1 MFSSIGRFTRSCGRR
16 ASRLQNCV
24 ISPRRSPGPT
34 RQILASV
41 SPLSP
46 SSVPSLPPSHSQAY
60 GNGFGSSLSKGEK
73 VSSQMQRRRDVPT
86 PTRPDHAPHSS
97 REHFVE
103 QELSADSASSSVSLS
118 LTVRTISRKISSI
131 RSWLGSSSF
140 QRPTGIISRI
150 RQRYRA
156 WCPGAL
162 ASRGAGATLGV
173 ELQVCLDFH
182 CVVLFFFFSF
192 HYIVSET
199 LN

>member
-1 MFSSIGRFTRSCGRR
+1 MRTSYQPSAELCHLPTPKPWTHSTDSCICVSS
-16 ASRLQNCV
+16 
-24 ISPRRSPGPT
+24 
-34 RQILASV
+34 
-41 SPLSP
+41 LSLVCP
-46 SSVPSLPPSHSQAY
+46 LPPSHSQAY

-86 PTRPDHAPHSS
+86 PMRPDRAPHSS

-162 ASRGAGATLGV
+162 ASRGAGATLDV
-173 ELQVCLDFH
+173 ELQVCLDFQ
-182 CVVLFFFFSF
+182 CVVLFFFFFIPLRS
-192 HYIVSET
+192 
-199 LN
+199 L